1 MRRLSQN
8 RLAMVDST
16 VAYLVQNEPIWNSNP
31 AFVKAVVDLKK
42 KLAAIAATSSKYPA
56 AISSAAERAH
66 GRELLEDLTAEIA
79 DQLFALATETSDLQ
93 LAAAAD
99 VSRASLDAL
108 TDQQLEHVA
117 KRICELAT
125 AHRSALTRYLVVA
138 ADVAELATLTRNFST
153 WPATANECAAASLTL
168 EELVRGACQILR
180 GRIDK
185 LVTRYARTAPQFVRG
200 YHGARVVLSGAPTL
214 DPSTPIAANDI
225 VTARPEFAYA

>member
-1 MRRLSQN
+1 
-8 RLAMVDST
+8 MVDST
-16 VAYLVQNEPIWNSNP
+16 VAYLVQNEAVWNSNP

-56 AISSAAERAH
+56 ALSSAAERVH

-125 AHRSALTRYLVVA
+125 AHRDALARYLVVA

-153 WPATANECAAASLTL
+153 WPASVRSAGSQCAAASMTM
-168 EELVRGACQILR
+168 EELVRAACQILR

-185 LVTRYARTAPQFVRG
+185 LVTRYARSAPQFVRG
-200 YHGARVVLSGAPTL
+200 YYGARVVLSGAPAL
-214 DPSTPIAANDI
+214 DPSTPIAASDM
-225 VTARPEFAYA
+225 VTARPEFAYV